1 MYLSQELSPPRVRL
15 LPVRGN
21 LYLAW
26 RFANDRI
33 FVVLDHFDYD
43 LFWKSKNGE
52 WVDADVTCYVAFGFS
67 FCLSFI
73 GSGKVRV
80 RLAGFAHLAAGPF
93 GRTGCFLSPER
104 RDG

>member
-1 MYLSQELSPPRVRL
+1 MDV
-15 LPVRGN
+15 
-21 LYLAW
+21 
-26 RFANDRI
+26 D
-33 FVVLDHFDYD
+33 D
-43 LFWKSKNGE
+43 LGVN
-52 WVDADVTCYVAFGFS
+52 VMNYVAFSLS

>member
-1 MYLSQELSPPRVRL
+1 MVSSGLIFDVFSKSMNMEL
-15 LPVRGN
+15 
-21 LYLAW
+21 
-26 RFANDRI
+26 
-33 FVVLDHFDYD
+33 
-43 LFWKSKNGE
+43 
-52 WVDADVTCYVAFGFS
+52 VDADVMFYVAFGLP

-93 GRTGCFLSPER
+93 GRTGWFLSPER

>member
-1 MYLSQELSPPRVRL
+1 MAFS
-15 LPVRGN
+15 G
-21 LYLAW
+21 
-26 RFANDRI
+26 RFENDRI
-33 FVVLDHFDYD
+33 FMVFDGLVFD
-43 LFWKSKNGE
+43 LTWTSMIWEF
-52 WVDADVTCYVAFGFS
+52 VDVFVTLYVAFDVPFY
-67 FCLSFI
+67 LTFI

>member
-1 MYLSQELSPPRVRL
+1 MFAVSSGLIYDVFSKSMNMEL
-15 LPVRGN
+15 
-21 LYLAW
+21 
-26 RFANDRI
+26 
-33 FVVLDHFDYD
+33 
-43 LFWKSKNGE
+43 
-52 WVDADVTCYVAFGFS
+52 VDADVMCYVAFGLS

>member
-1 MYLSQELSPPRVRL
+1 MVST
-15 LPVRGN
+15 
-21 LYLAW
+21 
-26 RFANDRI
+26 
-33 FVVLDHFDYD
+33 VLNYD
-43 LFWKSKNGE
+43 FFWKSTNVE
-52 WVDADVTCYVAFGFS
+52 LVDADVTCYVAFGLS
-67 FCLSFI
+67 FCFSFI

>member
-1 MYLSQELSPPRVRL
+1 ML
-15 LPVRGN
+15 
-21 LYLAW
+21 
-26 RFANDRI
+26 RFANDEF
-33 FVVLDHFDYD
+33 FVVSTGLNYD
-43 LFWKSKNGE
+43 FFSKSMNVE
-52 WVDADVTCYVAFGFS
+52 LVDADVMCYVAFGLS